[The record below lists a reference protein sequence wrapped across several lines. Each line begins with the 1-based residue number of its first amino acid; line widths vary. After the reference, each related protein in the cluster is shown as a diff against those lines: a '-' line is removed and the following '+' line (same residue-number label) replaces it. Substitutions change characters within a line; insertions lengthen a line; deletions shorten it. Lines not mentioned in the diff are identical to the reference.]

1 MKKIVVIMLIAVLGF
16 GCKTGNSL
24 SKEEIISSMNEKIE
38 SSNYT
43 FIPRTAIPMSGR
55 SVNLDYS
62 YSLKVSKDTITA
74 YLPYFGRAYTA
85 PISMDDGGIKFT
97 STDFDYSVSAKN
109 KGTWDISIETK
120 DTQRK
125 FSLIMKV
132 GDTGYTS
139 LTVSENNRQP
149 ISFYGKIE

>member
-1 MKKIVVIMLIAVLGF
+1 MKKIVVIMLVAVLGF
-16 GCKTGNSL
+16 ACKSGNSL
-24 SKEEIISSMNEKIE
+24 SKEEVILSMTEKIE

-43 FIPRTAIPMSGR
+43 FIPRTAIPMSAK

-62 YSLKVSKDTITA
+62 YSLRVSKDTITA

-85 PISMDDGGIKFT
+85 PVSSNDGGIKFT
-97 STDFDYSVSAKN
+97 STDFNYSVSDKK
-109 KGTWDISIETK
+109 KGTWDVSIETK
-120 DTQRK
+120 DTQRR
-125 FSLIMKV
+125 FSLVMKV